1 MSDSILKVIKN
12 HGKKLV
18 VLAFTDLDG
27 TVNNQE
33 VPENERLATIN
44 PAKEAIQQLQSN
56 GIPVGIVTARSFG
69 ETLVYKNV
77 LGADGFTIT
86 EDGAVIILP
95 QRKDQNMGSLPYKD
109 RLVSHRQQTA
119 LILSKVGLPKIKEF
133 INYVDKKLKKIGYP
147 DDLATTCTS
156 TPEVLKRL
164 VRYETVDDAKRAMD
178 RLASAFIRDATEAQ
192 YREIKENSEAW
203 NIRVGGRR
211 HHLQIVGKDADKGN
225 ALKFI
230 NDNIN
235 LFFPPSMELKGIFP
249 IVFGN
254 DHNDLRLFEE
264 AYKLGGMG
272 ILVQNSTGNYN
283 ISDEEVPDYVI
294 RAEGT
299 HGYGMKKSIEK
310 IIEELPQSG

>member
-1 MSDSILKVIKN
+1 MSASKLKIIED
-12 HGKKLV
+12 HGKRLA

-33 VPENERLATIN
+33 VPESERLATIN
-44 PAKEAIQQLQSN
+44 PAKEAIQQLQNN

-69 ETLVYKNV
+69 ETLVYKNA

-95 QRKDQNMGSLPYKD
+95 QYKDQDIGSLSRKD
-109 RLVSHRQQTA
+109 RLVSHRQQSA
-119 LILSKVGLPKIKEF
+119 LILSKVGLSKIKEF
-133 INYVDKKLKKIGYP
+133 INYIDKKLKKIGYT

-164 VRYETVDDAKRAMD
+164 VKYETVDDAKRAID
-178 RLASAFIRDATEAQ
+178 RLASAFIRDTTESQ
-192 YREIKENSEAW
+192 YKVIKENSAAW

-211 HHLQIVGKDADKGN
+211 HHLQIVGEDADKGG

-235 LFFPPSMELKGIFP
+235 LFFPPSMELRGIFP

-264 AYKLGGMG
+264 AHKLGGTG
-272 ILVQNSTGNYN
+272 ILVQNSAGNYN
-283 ISDEEVPDYVI
+283 VSDDDIPDYVI
-294 RAEGT
+294 RAEGAG
-299 HGYGMKKSIEK
+299 GYGMKKSIEK
-310 IIEELPQSG
+310 LLKSYFD